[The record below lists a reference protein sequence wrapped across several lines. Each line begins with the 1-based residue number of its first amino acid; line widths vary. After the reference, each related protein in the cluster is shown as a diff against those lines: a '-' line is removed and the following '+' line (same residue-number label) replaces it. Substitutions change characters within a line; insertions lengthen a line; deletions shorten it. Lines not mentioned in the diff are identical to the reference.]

1 MKINVKIH
9 EIREICK
16 NPPVHTYENK
26 IIPPFYEDF
35 EKKMNLLNKFPS
47 YYAKFEATVNI
58 LKNSGIYSI
67 CYNE

>member
-1 MKINVKIH
+1 
-9 EIREICK
+9 
-16 NPPVHTYENK
+16 
-26 IIPPFYEDF
+26 
-35 EKKMNLLNKFPS
+35 MNLLNKFPS